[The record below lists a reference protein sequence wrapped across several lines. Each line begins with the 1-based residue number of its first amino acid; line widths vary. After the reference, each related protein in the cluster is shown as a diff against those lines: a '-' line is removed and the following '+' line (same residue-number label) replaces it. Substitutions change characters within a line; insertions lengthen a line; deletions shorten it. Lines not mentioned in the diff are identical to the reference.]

1 MSSSIFIVAAKRTAF
16 GSFGGSLKAISPT
29 ELAVVST
36 KAALAQGNVDPSIID
51 TVYFG
56 NINPSSS
63 DAAYLA
69 RHVALKSGCSLET
82 PALTLNR
89 ACGSGFESV
98 IQGAN
103 AIKVGDAQVALCGGT
118 ENMSSAPLQVCGNDA
133 RWGVALGKGLKVR
146 DGLWCGLIDD
156 HVNLT
161 MGMTAENL
169 AEKYNITREQ
179 CDEFALRRYVASL
192 GNGVLLLFF

>member
-16 GSFGGSLKAISPT
+16 GAFGGCLKAISPT
-29 ELAVVST
+29 ELGVVCT
-36 KAALAQGNVDPSIID
+36 KAALAQGNIDASLID
-51 TVYFG
+51 TVYYG
-56 NINPSSS
+56 NINPSSK

-69 RHVALKSGCSLET
+69 RHVALKSGCSVDT

-98 IQGAN
+98 IQGFN
-103 AIKVGDAQVALCGGT
+103 AIRIGDAQVALCGGA
-118 ENMSSAPLQVCGNDA
+118 ENMSAAPLQIDGNDA
-133 RWGVALGKGLKVR
+133 RWGVPLGKGLKVR

-156 HVNLT
+156 HVELT

-169 AEKYNITREQ
+169 ADQYNISREQ
-179 CDEFALRRYVASL
+179 CDEFAFRR
-192 GNGVLLLFF
+192 